1 MLKQLNIFSPPPE
14 GESKKFLCLHFTY
27 PRCRAYLSL
36 IQFIAS
42 VLLLVEV
49 IFRFVFFLQLGTLP
63 NYILTFY
70 YLVFSVYMMGFELG
84 IKRLKL
90 KFYLMNFAWG
100 KALMNFFLA
109 SLIVSS
115 WVVPVIDVLIVIV
128 FSVAVTLQVITS
140 CLYKTE
146 ETASIDADIE
156 ELENY
161 RE

>member
-1 MLKQLNIFSPPPE
+1 
-14 GESKKFLCLHFTY
+14 
-27 PRCRAYLSL
+27 
-36 IQFIAS
+36 
-42 VLLLVEV
+42 
-49 IFRFVFFLQLGTLP
+49 
-63 NYILTFY
+63 
-70 YLVFSVYMMGFELG
+70 MGFELG

-140 CLYKTE
+140 CLFKTE

-161 RE
+161 REQQKQKELEEQAKKDN